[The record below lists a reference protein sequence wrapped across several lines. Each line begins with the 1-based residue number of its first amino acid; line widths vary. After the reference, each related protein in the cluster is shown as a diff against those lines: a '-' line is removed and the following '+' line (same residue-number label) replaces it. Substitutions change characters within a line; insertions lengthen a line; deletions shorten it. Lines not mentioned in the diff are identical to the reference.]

1 MGRQIDKVVKQAKR
15 SVRSA
20 VQRLKELHR
29 PDADIAFRSEVGLR
43 TCEQGQ
49 WGGSANLPR
58 FGQGMRQS
66 ISEEGIT

>member
-1 MGRQIDKVVKQAKR
+1 MGRQIDKGVKQAKR

-29 PDADIAFRSEVGLR
+29 PDADIAIRSEVGLR

-49 WGGSANLPR
+49 WGGSANLPK
-58 FGQGMRQS
+58 FGQGKRQS
-66 ISEEGIT
+66 ISKEGIT

>member
-1 MGRQIDKVVKQAKR
+1 M
-15 SVRSA
+15 
-20 VQRLKELHR
+20 QRLKELHR
-29 PDADIAFRSEVGLR
+29 PDADIAIRSEVGLR

-66 ISEEGIT
+66 ISEEKIS